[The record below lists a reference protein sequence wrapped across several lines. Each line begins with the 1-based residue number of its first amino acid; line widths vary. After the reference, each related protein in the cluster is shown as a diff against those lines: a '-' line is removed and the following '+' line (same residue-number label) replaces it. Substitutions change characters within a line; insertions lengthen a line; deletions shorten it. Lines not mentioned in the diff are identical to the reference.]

1 MLKKIPVEQLAVG
14 MHLHEL
20 CGPWLAHP
28 FWKNRFVIKD
38 LVELQKICASD
49 VTECW
54 IDVEKGRDVN
64 DPGAVL
70 TAPLFTHGYFAS
82 PMPPSTKR
90 DRRQPAGHAGTST
103 PHAPCGIQE
112 EAGRAAALCRRSKED
127 VEHMFGDARMGRAL
141 DTGKCLPLVHDITA
155 SVWRNPDALISL
167 ARLKTHD
174 SYSFMHSVAVCALMV
189 SLARQMGH
197 DENQAREAG
206 MAGLLHDIGKAV
218 MPLEVLNKK
227 GSLTED
233 EYRLIQTHPERGA
246 EILAEGHTPNEM
258 AIDVARHHHERM
270 DGAGYPDKLPG
281 DDLSLLARM
290 GSICD
295 VYDAITSNR
304 PYKGGWD
311 PAESIARM
319 STWGE
324 SGQFDMAV
332 MRAFVESIGIY
343 PVGSLVRLQS
353 GRLAVVAEQTPA
365 APLAPKVKVFFS
377 TARNLPVAVELIDLA
392 TSGCHDAIVSR
403 ESNGE
408 WKFPHLAEMLAGADL
423 LRVSTKASA
432 R

>member
-1 MLKKIPVEQLAVG
+1 MLKKIRVEQLTVG

-38 LVELQKICASD
+38 GVELRKIAASD

-54 IDVEKGRDVN
+54 IDVEKGHDVA
-64 DPGAVL
+64 DPDAVR
-70 TAPLFTHGYFAS
+70 ASPLFTHGYFGA
-82 PMPPSTKR
+82 R
-90 DRRQPAGHAGTST
+90 AQPGPAHGDAAKA
-103 PHAPCGIQE
+103 PDAAVAPRNAPCSIHE
-112 EAGRAAALCRRSKED
+112 EASRAAAVVRRSRVA
-127 VEHMFGDARMGRAL
+127 VEAMLGDARMGRAL
-141 DTGKCLPLVHDITA
+141 DTEKCLPLVNDITA

-189 SLARQMGH
+189 ALARQLGQ

-206 MAGLLHDIGKAV
+206 LAGLLHDIGKAV
-218 MPLEVLNKK
+218 MPLDVLNKR
-227 GSLTED
+227 GALTD
-233 EYRLIQTHPERGA
+233 AQYRLIQTHPERGA
-246 EILAEGHTPNEM
+246 EILAEGHTPNAL

-270 DGAGYPDKLPG
+270 DGAGYPGKLPAEH
-281 DDLSLLARM
+281 LSLVARM

-319 STWGE
+319 AAWGE
-324 SGQFDMAV
+324 AGQFDMQL

-353 GRLAVVAEQTPA
+353 GRLAVVAEQTA
-365 APLAPKVKVFFS
+365 AFALAPQVKVFFS
-377 TARNLPVAVELIDLA
+377 TVRNMPIAVELIDLA
-392 TSGCHDAIVSR
+392 RPGCNDAIVAR
-403 ESNGE
+403 ESNEE
-408 WKFPHLAEMLAGADL
+408 WQFPHLAEMLAGAEL
-423 LRVSTKASA
+423 VRASTKLTA